1 MSASKPI
8 LRDLF
13 SHVKSAHPVM
23 EYDVLA
29 VGVKENTFTV
39 KLSGGTP
46 DSGFD
51 ALKSDI
57 CRVYSLEKIAFEFVP
72 VASKSRVIREELSK
86 RYPSLSFGEDMVSI
100 VVADDAVNI
109 DIFSSALFV
118 RFNDMKNEIM
128 RCVHECLG
136 NTYRVFVNC
145 KADIESEN
153 EQKKKR
159 DEQYSALLKELAEQE
174 KAAAA
179 AAPKYSDKPLV
190 FEPRQRQEG
199 KRVSASDQQ
208 GNLIFGKVQNG
219 VVLPLEDIAA
229 DSGKVT
235 VEGTLFFKE
244 ERQLPGKSKTAV
256 SFDISDD
263 KGALRISKVFD
274 NEVAKQLMSAL
285 KSGMHLM
292 VQGIASFNKYE
303 ADVTVSPTA
312 IVEIQ
317 KSGRK
322 DTAEKK
328 RVELHLHTNMSNM
341 DALCDPGAV
350 IKLAAKMGHPAIAI
364 TDHGVVQAFPEAAS
378 AAKKNGIKVIYG
390 IEAYCVNDIGKGR
403 AVKGTTDNL
412 INDEIIVFDLETTG
426 LDPKKCEII
435 EIAAAKLVNGEIT
448 DRYHR
453 YVKPAEMVPLEITK
467 LTGITNDMVASAES
481 IDAVLP
487 EFLEFCSDSP
497 MCAHNADFDISFL
510 VAACKK
516 LGIEKTFCSIDTV
529 EMARALMPELSK
541 HKLNIIADAMGLK
554 FNHHRASDDCDV
566 LAEIF
571 KVFVSRLEREHGVHR
586 IDEINQ
592 TLISLRSGDNS
603 VHGKTH
609 HFIILVK
616 KQEGVRQLYKLVSD
630 AHLKHFKRGVP
641 IIPMSKLENCRE
653 NFIFGSACEAGE
665 LFDAIVKGRPWN
677 ELVKLASFY
686 DYLEIQPISNNIFML
701 NKGIVS
707 SVDQI
712 KEFNKTV
719 IKLGEALGKPVC
731 ATGDVHYIEKS
742 DKIYRD
748 ILMKSK
754 GFDINSDE
762 QDFSFKSTDQMLE
775 EFAYLGSKKA
785 FEVVVENPNKIAD
798 MCDVLEPV
806 RGGTYPPAVENS
818 ARDIEYLSRTKL
830 KELYEAEDGV
840 PQLIS
845 DRLEAELRPIINQGY
860 DVMYMIAQ
868 KLVAKS
874 NSDGYLVGSR
884 GSVGSSFVAF
894 LSGITEVN
902 ALPPHYRCPNCRTT
916 VFGDEALYE
925 SGIDMP
931 DSNCPKCGTKM
942 VKDGFNIPFA
952 TFLGFECDKAPDID
966 LNFSSEYQTR
976 IHAETIRMFG
986 VDRVFKAGTIA
997 KTQDK
1002 TAFGYVR
1009 HFVEEEGMAPGKA
1022 AMNKLVQGCTGVKR
1036 TTGQHPGGLII
1047 VPHDMEIY
1055 DFCPVQHPAD
1065 KSDSDIIT
1073 THFDYHS
1080 IHDNLLKLDL
1090 LGHDDPTMIRR
1101 LYDTSGINPQTVPL
1115 DDPATMSIFTDIS
1128 ALGIETDDILE
1139 QTGAAAIPEFG
1150 TKFVR
1155 GMLTDTQPHTFAELV
1170 RISGLSHG
1178 TDVWLNNA
1186 ADIIKRGDGTLKDV
1200 ICVRDDITLYLMQRG
1215 LPPKTSFTISESVR
1229 KGKGLKP
1236 EWEELMREHNV
1247 PEWYITSCKTIKYMF
1262 PRAHAVAYVTNAF
1275 RIAWFKVHRPLDFYG
1290 AYFAIR
1296 SKAFDGTYMGDG
1308 DAEVCKRYRNLK
1320 AQGKRSSLED
1330 DVMSTLEI
1338 CHEFYKRGFTF
1349 LPVDIYRSDVKN
1361 FLIEG
1366 NALRMPFTS
1375 IPGLGE
1381 AAAQSIVEERKNG
1394 RFMSA
1399 EDIISRCDKVSK
1411 AVIESLDMC
1420 GALSGIPKT
1429 NQLNLFDGF

>member
-1 MSASKPI
+1 MSLSKPK

-13 SHVKSAHPVM
+13 SQAKTEHSVM
-23 EYDVLA
+23 EYPVLA
-29 VGVKENTFTV
+29 VGVKDNTFTV
-39 KLSGGTP
+39 KLSGETP
-46 DSGFD
+46 DSNFD
-51 ALKSDI
+51 AVRSAVCKA
-57 CRVYSLEKIAFEFVP
+57 YSLDKIAFEFVSDFSES
-72 VASKSRVIREELSK
+72 AKFKSELGN
-86 RYPSLSFGEDMVSI
+86 RYPSLSFGDDI
-100 VVADDAVNI
+100 VCLTVTGDRVDI
-109 DIFSSALFV
+109 DIYSSAIYI
-118 RFNDMKNEIM
+118 RYNDMKNEIIK
-128 RCVHECLG
+128 CAHECLG
-136 NTYRVFVNC
+136 TSFSVAINC
-145 KADIESEN
+145 KADIDNEN

-190 FEPRQRQEG
+190 FEPKQRQEG
-199 KRVSASDQQ
+199 KRISANDQQ
-208 GNLIFGKVQNG
+208 GNLIYGKVQNG
-219 VVLPLEDIAA
+219 VVIPLDDVSA
-229 DSGKVT
+229 DSGRIS

-244 ERQLPGKSKTAV
+244 ERQLSGKNKTVV
-256 SFDISDD
+256 SFDISDE

-274 NEVAKQLMSAL
+274 SEIAKKLMGEL

-292 VQGIASFNKYE
+292 VQGIASYSKFE
-303 ADVTVSPTA
+303 GDVTVSPTA
-312 IVEIQ
+312 IVEIS
-317 KSGRK
+317 KPGRK
-322 DTAEKK
+322 DTAEHK

-403 AVKGTTDNL
+403 AVKGTSDNL

-448 DRYHR
+448 ERYHQ
-453 YVKPAEMVPLEITK
+453 YVKPVELIPNEITK
-467 LTGITNDMVASAES
+467 LTGISNEMVADARS
-481 IDAVLP
+481 IDTVLP
-487 EFLEFCSDSP
+487 EFLKFCSDSP
-497 MCAHNADFDISFL
+497 LCAHNADFDISFL
-510 VAACKK
+510 RAACRK
-516 LGIEKTFCSIDTV
+516 LNIEISFCSIDTV

-541 HKLNIIADAMGLK
+541 HKLNIIADAMGLQ

-571 KVFVSRLEREHGVHR
+571 KVFVSRLENDYGISR

-592 TLISLRSGDNS
+592 TLISLRAGDNS
-603 VHGKTH
+603 VHGRTY
-609 HFIILVK
+609 HFIILIK

-665 LFDAIVKGRPWN
+665 LFDAIVKGKPWN
-677 ELVKLASFY
+677 ELVKIASFY

-701 NKGIVS
+701 NKGMVS
-707 SVDQI
+707 TLDQL
-712 KEFNKTV
+712 KDFNRTV
-719 IKLGEALGKPVC
+719 VKLGEALGKPVC

-775 EFAYLGSKKA
+775 EFSYLGSKKA
-785 FEVVVENPNKIAD
+785 FEVVVTNPNKIAE
-798 MCDVLEPV
+798 MCDVIEPV

-830 KELYEAEDGV
+830 KELYEGEDGV
-840 PQLIS
+840 PKLIS

-874 NSDGYLVGSR
+874 NADGYLVGSR

-902 ALPPHYRCPNCRTT
+902 ALPPHYRCPKCKTT

-1009 HFVEEEGMAPGKA
+1009 HFIDEEGLTPGKA
-1022 AMNKLVQGCTGVKR
+1022 AVNKLVQGCTGVKR

-1065 KSDSDIIT
+1065 KSSSEIIT

-1115 DDPATMSIFTDIS
+1115 DDPETMSIFTDIS

-1200 ICVRDDITLYLMQRG
+1200 ICVRDDITLYLMQKG
-1215 LPPKTSFTISESVR
+1215 LEPKTSFTISESVR

-1236 EWEELMREHNV
+1236 DWETLMREHDV

-1296 SKAFDGTYMGDG
+1296 SKGFDGTYMGNG
-1308 DAEVCKRYRNLK
+1308 DAEVCKRYRSLK
-1320 AQGKRSSLED
+1320 AQGKRSTLED
-1330 DVMSTLEI
+1330 DVMSCLEI
-1338 CHEFYKRGFTF
+1338 CHEFYKRGFSF
-1349 LPVDIYRSDVKN
+1349 LPVDIYKSDVKN
-1361 FLIEG
+1361 FIIEG

-1394 RFMSA
+1394 RFMSV
-1399 EDIISRCDKVSK
+1399 EDITSRCDKVSK
-1411 AVIESLDMC
+1411 AVVESLDLC
-1420 GALSGIPKT
+1420 GALNGIPKT
-1429 NQLNLFDGF
+1429 NQLNLFDGL